1 MICLLFWLR
10 FEPSVSKHGGKT
22 KTLNAGGRTRSEAVG
37 PSRFYVLFNKFLKT
51 LWTHRLLVHN
61 LGDHALKDVVE
72 VKTEDEP
79 IVQYFWM
86 AALDWK
92 EMNFFEDLWACSRII
107 REDFTWVVFE
117 VFQVN
122 WGEFWWL
129 HDLDGHLVFGALY
142 LVGSWNRV
150 NLSFSNIFIFITTG
164 ITWALLFQPWL

>member
-1 MICLLFWLR
+1 MTLFQQSNLSRDVRNICGNTAKGDKYSPGGVCMLVPIAPDGQSLLLVFRMFQNHTMIINFRSLRQKKPEVAMICLLFWLR

-37 PSRFYVLFNKFLKT
+37 PPRFYVLFNKYLKT

-86 AALDWK
+86 AALD
-92 EMNFFEDLWACSRII
+92 
-107 REDFTWVVFE
+107 
-117 VFQVN
+117 
-122 WGEFWWL
+122 
-129 HDLDGHLVFGALY
+129 
-142 LVGSWNRV
+142 
-150 NLSFSNIFIFITTG
+150 
-164 ITWALLFQPWL
+164 